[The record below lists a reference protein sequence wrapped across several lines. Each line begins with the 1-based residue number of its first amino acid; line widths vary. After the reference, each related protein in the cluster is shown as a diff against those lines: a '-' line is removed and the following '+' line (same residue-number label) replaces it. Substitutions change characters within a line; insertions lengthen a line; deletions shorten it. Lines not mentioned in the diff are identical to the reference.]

1 MFYKWG
7 ETKSQV
13 SSINKICLDHKTGIR
28 RLFKLFANFYYGVES
43 KIQRRVTTTA
53 NSCFDF
59 EDHNLYR
66 YIKKKKE
73 DISWVVYTV
82 PVCMVY
88 LRTDLRMASLVR

>member
-66 YIKKKKE
+66 YIKKGRHKLS
-73 DISWVVYTV
+73 DI